1 MNKSRFVILLFIFLI
16 HFALSQC
23 NTDQININTASLAD
37 LDKLTGIGPAKA
49 QAIIDTRPYPAV
61 DDLLNVKGI
70 GAATLEKI
78 KQQGIA
84 CVSSETQDLSQVN
97 EEDTEDLETE
107 EEEGGPMGT
116 IEEEPVSSIITS
128 NAIYSSEEVVIEQE
142 MESSENIINL
152 NLDNNN
158 IKEEII
164 YESKNE
170 IIRKYAIW
178 AFAIF
183 LVFIIIILLI
193 KG

>member
-1 MNKSRFVILLFIFLI
+1 MNKSRFVILLFIFFI

-97 EEDTEDLETE
+97 EEDTEDLEKE
-107 EEEGGPMGT
+107 EEEGGAMDT
-116 IEEEPVSSIITS
+116 IEEERVSSIITS
-128 NAIYSSEEVVIEQE
+128 NTIYSPEEVVIEQE
-142 MESSENIINL
+142 IESSENIINL

-158 IKEEII
+158 IKEEIV